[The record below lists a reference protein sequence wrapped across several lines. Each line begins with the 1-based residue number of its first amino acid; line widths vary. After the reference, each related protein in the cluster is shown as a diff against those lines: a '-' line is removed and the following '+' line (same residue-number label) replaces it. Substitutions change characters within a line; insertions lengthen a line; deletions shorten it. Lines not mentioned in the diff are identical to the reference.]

1 MGTVHRLISDRG
13 RQAALDFGHDRG
25 EVAAAQAYMADEDT
39 GIGFLYSGWCQAALP
54 HRRLPD
60 ADGWQIKSEHTTLIV
75 EPGMRPGDAGKPIPV
90 GVPYGSRARL
100 ILIFLQSQAIRSRSR
115 EIELGGSLRSWLG
128 RLGIPAGGPNV
139 RAVKEQSE
147 RLALCRLTLRV
158 KSAGATGLM
167 NQSIVDSALFL
178 DEPED
183 GSIARSQFTEKVTLS
198 AGFYEQLQRH
208 PVPLE
213 EAAIRA
219 VSNNSQALDAY
230 AWLAYRLHSLTSPK
244 AVTWRALMGQFG
256 AGFARLD
263 NFRARFL
270 PNLKLALAVYPEARV
285 DITDKG
291 VVLHPSKPPVA
302 KSLVRL
308 A

>member
-1 MGTVHRLISDRG
+1 MGTVHRLIADKG
-13 RQAALDFGHDRG
+13 RQAALDFGHERG
-25 EVAAAQAYMADEDT
+25 EVEAASAYMTDEDT
-39 GIGFLYSGWCQAALP
+39 SVGFLYSGWCQAALP

-60 ADGWQIKSEHTTLIV
+60 ADGWQIQSEHTTLIV
-75 EPGMRPGDAGKPIPV
+75 EPGMRPGDAGKPVPV

-100 ILIFLQSQAIRSRSR
+100 ILIFLQSQAIKSRSR

-128 RLGIPAGGPNV
+128 RLNIPAGGPNV
-139 RAVKEQSE
+139 KAVREQSE
-147 RLALCRLTLRV
+147 RLALCRLTFRV

-167 NQSIVDSALFL
+167 AQSIVDTALFL
-178 DEPED
+178 DEPD
-183 GSIARSQFTEKVTLS
+183 GDGPIKTQFTERVTLS
-198 AGFYEQLQRH
+198 QGFYEQLQRH

-230 AWLAYRLHSLTSPK
+230 AWLAYRLHSLTGPK
-244 AVTWRALMGQFG
+244 PVTWKALMSQFG
-256 AGFARLD
+256 AGFSRLD

-270 PNLKLALAVYPEARV
+270 PNLKLALAVYPEAKV
-285 DITDKG
+285 DINEKG
-291 VVLHPSKPPVA
+291 VVLYPSKPPVA